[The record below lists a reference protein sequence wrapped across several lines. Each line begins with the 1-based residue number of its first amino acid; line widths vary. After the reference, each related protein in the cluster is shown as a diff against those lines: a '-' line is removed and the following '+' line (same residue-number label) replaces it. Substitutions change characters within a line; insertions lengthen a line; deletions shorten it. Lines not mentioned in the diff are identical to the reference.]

1 MAMAQ
6 KIDHSSRGGRKES
19 GSNLIF
25 SLFALI
31 AQDSG
36 RQSYHSAHGQG
47 ALLSLAP
54 GVHRKNA
61 SMLAVVDPFK
71 VLPSGQAPPSS
82 GILGTGHLGMPT
94 IKLPLLD
101 DLYNRHP
108 LRTRRQRKGVGSQG
122 NYLVLS
128 AFERAAPALEVSIIV
143 CRTSRS

>member
-1 MAMAQ
+1 
-6 KIDHSSRGGRKES
+6 
-19 GSNLIF
+19 
-25 SLFALI
+25 
-31 AQDSG
+31 
-36 RQSYHSAHGQG
+36 
-47 ALLSLAP
+47 
-54 GVHRKNA
+54 
-61 SMLAVVDPFK
+61 MLAVVDPFK

-82 GILGTGHLGMPT
+82 GILGTGHLGIPT